1 MIIKVPCLLPGVST
15 DTIARIMTKPST
27 NPKPKTG
34 AEKYDTCIHSYV
46 DEMMSNSKYLRQHFL
61 FYSFLY
67 FFVWMLIIMNL
78 LKSDFEKYIK
88 FFVVV

>member
-1 MIIKVPCLLPGVST
+1 MIIKVPCLLAGVST

-46 DEMMSNSKYLRQHFL
+46 DEMMSIQNTSDSIS
-61 FYSFLY
+61 SFIPFRSLHILCLDVNIEE
-67 FFVWMLIIMNL
+67 F
-78 LKSDFEKYIK
+78 IK
-88 FFVVV
+88 IRF

>member
-15 DTIARIMTKPST
+15 DTIARIITKPST

-46 DEMMSNSKYLRQHFL
+46 DEMMSNSKYLRHHFR
-61 FYSFLY
+61 YI
-67 FFVWMLIIMNL
+67 FFVWMLIFKNL

>member
-46 DEMMSNSKYLRQHFL
+46 DEMMSIQNT
-61 FYSFLY
+61 
-67 FFVWMLIIMNL
+67 
-78 LKSDFEKYIK
+78 SDSISSVIPFRSLHCLDVNI
-88 FFVVV
+88 